1 MKGGNTMF
9 KRLGLIVASAL
20 TLFTVN
26 ASAAV
31 DTAELQA
38 KLDAAGGQL
47 ETFAPIVISFVIIMV
62 VIGAFIR
69 LVKKG

>member
-1 MKGGNTMF
+1 MS
-9 KRLGLIVASAL
+9 RLTKLKLLVASATL
-20 TLFTVN
+20 ALFTSN

-31 DTAELQA
+31 DTAELQN

-47 ETFAPIVISFVIIMV
+47 ETFAPIVIGFVIVMV